1 MRVLLTS
8 WAWPTHYFP
17 MVPLGW
23 ALRAAGHEVRVASQ
37 PALADAITQSG
48 LPAVVVGHDVDVAG
62 IFDRMSSKSHTSA
75 GAGRGGADRHD
86 KPPWENRDR
95 LSPEQQ
101 REWSLRGLGMFV
113 APAEAMIDDL
123 LDFARHWRPDLV
135 VYEPTS
141 FAGPLAAA
149 RLGIPGV
156 RHLWGM
162 DYTLESTGLHA
173 VALAPVMD
181 RLGLA
186 EIASVGAVTVDN
198 CPGSLQVPGDH
209 PRLPVRFVPYNG
221 PGTAPGWL
229 LDPPA
234 RPRVC
239 VTLGTTNSRLMPN
252 LVQTRPVLEA
262 LSRAGLEV
270 VAALSTRDAARL
282 GPPPAGVRVA
292 QSLPLHLLL
301 PSCDLILHQG
311 GMGTSMTALAHGV
324 PQLIM
329 PVLPDQTWGARHFV
343 AAGVA
348 TQVPLWEASEKVL
361 TDRASQ
367 MVGTPGY
374 RAAAAALQAEIAA
387 QPPPSA
393 VVARLERL
401 AGAQRE
407 PAPVS

>member
-1 MRVLLTS
+1 
-8 WAWPTHYFP
+8 
-17 MVPLGW
+17 
-23 ALRAAGHEVRVASQ
+23 
-37 PALADAITQSG
+37 
-48 LPAVVVGHDVDVAG
+48 VAG
-62 IFDRMSSKSHTSA
+62 IFDRMSSASRDSA
-75 GAGRGGADRHD
+75 GAGRGGADHQG
-86 KPPWENRDR
+86 KPPWENRAR

-123 LDFARHWRPDLV
+123 LGFARHWRPDLV

-149 RLGIPGV
+149 KLGIPGV

-162 DYTLESTGLHA
+162 DYTLDSTLLHA
-173 VALAPVMD
+173 QALAPVME

-186 EIASVGAVTVDN
+186 EIASAGAVTVDN
-198 CPGSLQVPGDH
+198 CPGSLQVPAG
-209 PRLPVRFVPYNG
+209 PAPARLPVRFVPYNG
-221 PGTAPGWL
+221 PGTAPAWL

-262 LSRAGLEV
+262 LSLAGLEV
-270 VAALSTRDAARL
+270 VAALSARDAAQL

-292 QSLPLHLLL
+292 QAMPLHLLL

-311 GMGTSMTALAHGV
+311 GMGSAMTSVAHGV

-329 PVLPDQTWGARHFV
+329 PVLPDQTWAARRL
-343 AAGVA
+343 ADAGVA
-348 TQVPLWEASEKVL
+348 VQVPLWEAGEEVL

-367 MVGTPGY
+367 MVSTPGY
-374 RAAAAALQAEIAA
+374 RAAAAALQAELAA
-387 QPPPSA
+387 QPPPA
-393 VVARLERL
+393 AIVADLERL
-401 AGAQRE
+401 AALPRPE
-407 PAPVS
+407 PVSVS